1 MKDNNNNVEVVA
13 KEMNNIEV
21 TAVERNNIQVMP
33 GEKIKPKVAPREKTS
48 TKVVVK
54 EKVTNKVAIKE
65 KSITRRAPRG
75 NNAKN
80 SAKEKNVVKV
90 IPLGGF
96 GEIGK
101 NITAIEYGEEIIV
114 IDCGLTFPD
123 TEMYG
128 IDIVIP
134 DVTYLVN
141 NKERVKG
148 FFITHGHEDHIG
160 ALPYVLKQLNVPVYG
175 TRLTLGLVESKL
187 EEHKI
192 LDVCELKVVKAGE
205 TIDLDKMKVE
215 FIRTNHSIADS
226 CAIAVHTPQ
235 GTIVHTGDFKVDFTP
250 IDKKVIDLQRFAQ
263 LGKKGVLLL
272 MAESTNALTE
282 GYTMSESAVGETL
295 DNLFGKAQGR
305 IIVATFAS
313 NIHRLQQIINSSQR
327 FKRKIA
333 FSGRSME
340 KISEVAKN
348 LGYLDIPEGL
358 VVDLNDINTY
368 KDDQITIVTTGSQG
382 EPMSA
387 LTRIANGTHRS
398 ITIKH
403 NDTVIISA
411 TPIPGNEKSV
421 SKIINEL
428 SKKGANVI
436 CKSITAIHV
445 SGHACQEELKL
456 IHSLLKPKYFT
467 PIHGEIRHLMKHKEL
482 AEGLGTESKNIF
494 ILENGDV
501 LSLTRRKAMVESKV
515 HSGKIMIDGLG
526 VGDVGNIVIR
536 DRKYLSQ
543 DGIISIIFVIEK
555 ESKMVVSGPDVITR
569 GFVYVRD
576 SETLLSE
583 IKNISS
589 ESIDKC
595 MDNNMYQWSK
605 IKNEVRNDVG
615 HFVYQKTKRRPIIVP
630 IIMEV

>member
-1 MKDNNNNVEVVA
+1 M
-13 KEMNNIEV
+13 
-21 TAVERNNIQVMP
+21 
-33 GEKIKPKVAPREKTS
+33 
-48 TKVVVK
+48 
-54 EKVTNKVAIKE
+54 
-65 KSITRRAPRG
+65 
-75 NNAKN
+75 
-80 SAKEKNVVKV
+80 KEKNNVKV
-90 IPLGGF
+90 IPLGGL

-101 NITAIEYGEEIIV
+101 NIAAIEYGDEIIV
-114 IDCGLTFPD
+114 IDCGLSFPD

-134 DVTYLVN
+134 DVTYLIE

-160 ALPYVLKQLNVPVYG
+160 ALPYVLRNLNVPVYG
-175 TRLTLGLVESKL
+175 TRLTLGLIESKL

-192 LDVCELKVVKAGE
+192 LDMCDLRSVEAGD
-205 TIDLDKMKVE
+205 TIELDKLKVE

-235 GTIVHTGDFKVDFTP
+235 GVIVHTGDFKVDFTP
-250 IDKKVIDLQRFAQ
+250 IDKKRIDLQRLAQ

-272 MAESTNALTE
+272 MADSTNALTE

-295 DNLFGKAQGR
+295 DDLFGKAKGR

-313 NIHRLQQIINSSQR
+313 NIHRMQQIINSSLKY
-327 FKRKIA
+327 KRKIA

-358 VVDLNDINTY
+358 LVDLANINAY
-368 KDDQITIVTTGSQG
+368 ADNELTIVTTGSQG

-387 LTRIANGTHRS
+387 LTRIANSTHKHIS
-398 ITIKH
+398 IK
-403 NDTVIISA
+403 NDDTVIISA
-411 TPIPGNEKSV
+411 TAIPGNEKSV
-421 SKIINEL
+421 SKIINDL
-428 SKKGANVI
+428 TKKGAKVI

-445 SGHACQEELKL
+445 SGHACKEELKL
-456 IHSLLKPKYFT
+456 MHSLLKPKYFA
-467 PIHGEIRHLMKHKEL
+467 PVHGELRHLMSHKEL
-482 AEGLGTESKNIF
+482 AEGLGQNSKNIF

-501 LSLTRRKAMVESKV
+501 LSLSRRKAKVEGKV
-515 HSGKIMIDGLG
+515 HAGKVMIDGLG

-536 DRKYLSQ
+536 DRKSLSQ

-576 SETLLSE
+576 SEGLLTE
-583 IKNISS
+583 IRDLASDSIERCISKNI
-589 ESIDKC
+589 
-595 MDNNMYQWSK
+595 YQWSK
-605 IKNEVRNDVG
+605 LKNEVRNEVG
-615 HFVYQKTKRRPIIVP
+615 EFVYQKTKRKPIIVP